1 MEIFSIIDVASPSI
15 VISIKVLHN
24 PLKHM
29 FHRLHR
35 YSHSHQ
41 IHRSPLERNWQINT
55 HTSSQMK
62 NFEEEGVLSFLRKRR
77 RNDFAD
83 CDLKKVDLVY
93 TVYRTFKNPTGKAV
107 SINRKEDHQNHREI
121 LDIRVY
127 IRFFCL
133 SFLRYEIEVLGPNF
147 GVKKNI
153 INFLTMYMCLI

>member
-15 VISIKVLHN
+15 VISIRVLHN

-93 TVYRTFKNPTGKAV
+93 TVYRTFKNPTGLMKLCEKRYQLTGKKTTKIIEK
-107 SINRKEDHQNHREI
+107 SWIFE
-121 LDIRVY
+121 Y
-127 IRFFCL
+127 I
-133 SFLRYEIEVLGPNF
+133 
-147 GVKKNI
+147 
-153 INFLTMYMCLI
+153 